1 MGLFDTD
8 TAATR
13 RMWIAVAIGLLV
25 AQVIILLAMGRVAI
39 CSCGYIRLFEP
50 GVHSSGN
57 SQHLSDWYTPSHF
70 LHGVVFYGLT
80 HLLMR
85 RKSLA
90 FRLVVALCLEVAWEV
105 LENTPMVIDH
115 YRTATMAFGYTGD
128 SVLNSVMDSLFM
140 IAGFM
145 VAAVVPVWVS
155 VALFVG
161 LELTTLA
168 IIRDNLT
175 LNVLMLTYPVAAI
188 KAWQAGL

>member
-1 MGLFDTD
+1 MTETGTD
-8 TAATR
+8 NR
-13 RMWIAVAIGLLV
+13 KIWITVIIGLIL
-25 AQVIILLAMGRVAI
+25 AQAAILLAMGRVPI

-80 HLLMR
+80 HLLAGR
-85 RKSLA
+85 RSLA
-90 FRLVVALCLEVAWEV
+90 FRLAVAVFLEVAWEV

-145 VAAVVPVWVS
+145 VAAVVPVWLS
-155 VALFVG
+155 VALFIG
-161 LELTTLA
+161 LELATLA

-188 KAWQAGL
+188 KEWQAGL